1 MANAAD
7 RKSIR
12 AQEKAGLIADR
23 SRREVIG
30 QIMST
35 APGRAWLW
43 DTLSTCSIFITTH
56 NPDPYI
62 ASFNEGRRS
71 VGLALLADIMAHCPD
86 QYIEAMREANVRHIS
101 HDRSTSV
108 DPATADPLAERPSGE
123 ITDGGD
129 TGAESDSYEAGGEG
143 WRSPG
148 SDIYVDSPR
157 TKAS

>member
-12 AQEKAGLIADR
+12 QQEKSAAIADR

-71 VGLALLADIMAHCPD
+71 VGLALLADIMVHCPD
-86 QYIEAMREANVRHIS
+86 LYIEAMREANVRHIS
-101 HDRSTSV
+101 NDAAASV
-108 DPATADPLAERPSGE
+108 DPAASDPLTERRGSA
-123 ITDGGD
+123 IADGGD
-129 TGAESDSYEAGGEG
+129 SGAEPDTSDASSEG
-143 WRSPG
+143 WRNPG
-148 SDIYVDSPR
+148 ADIYAETPSAR
-157 TKAS
+157 

>member
-12 AQEKAGLIADR
+12 AQEKSAAIADR

-43 DTLSTCSIFITTH
+43 DTLSTCSIFVTTH

-71 VGLALLADIMAHCPD
+71 VGLALLADIMVHCPD
-86 QYIEAMREANVRHIS
+86 LYIEAMREANVRHIS
-101 HDRSTSV
+101 NDASANNSGS
-108 DPATADPLAERPSGE
+108 ASADPLAERRSGE
-123 ITDGGD
+123 VADGGD
-129 TGAESDSYEAGGEG
+129 SGAEPDTSDEAPSY
-143 WRSPG
+143 RSPG
-148 SDIYVDSPR
+148 SDIYVERPE
-157 TKAS
+157 AS